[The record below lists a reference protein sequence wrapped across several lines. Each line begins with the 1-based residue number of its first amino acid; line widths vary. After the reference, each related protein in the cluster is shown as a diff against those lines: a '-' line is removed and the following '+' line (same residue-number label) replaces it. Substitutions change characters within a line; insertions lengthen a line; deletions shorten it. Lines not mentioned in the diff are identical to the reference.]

1 MITVEK
7 VMKHNGELCMTRK
20 HAFAVADEKELEA
33 ERDKL
38 QKHYGMKIYF
48 IRKEKETMVCSV

>member
-1 MITVEK
+1 MITVQK

-20 HAFAVADEKELEA
+20 QAFTVADEKELEA

-38 QKHYGMKIYF
+38 EKHYGMKIYF
-48 IRKEKETMVCSV
+48 IRKVKANKNY